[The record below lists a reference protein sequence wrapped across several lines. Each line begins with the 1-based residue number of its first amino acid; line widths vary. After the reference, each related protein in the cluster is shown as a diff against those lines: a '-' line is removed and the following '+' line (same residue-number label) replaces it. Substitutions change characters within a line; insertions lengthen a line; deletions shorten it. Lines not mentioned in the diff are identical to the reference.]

1 MLVYEHV
8 AKAAFLRGTG
18 RVRAVLRFVALV
30 APLLLAL
37 PACAGKHKK
46 APPPSEPEPVDLARK
61 TLPAGARN
69 PAMRLLSV
77 DATRCDPSGKRTEQ
91 QDLNRDGRADMIT
104 LTIQGSGP
112 DSGKISCKQGDF
124 NHDGLLDAYIHYS
137 TQGDVVREQFDLDH
151 DGRLDL
157 GRYYEEGSLVLDE
170 QDLNHD
176 GYVDA
181 WRRYDKGRLIRID
194 VDRDHDGRPDQF
206 SFFVAGSIDRVGYDT
221 TGDGKV
227 DRWDQDIAR
236 RTRAALEA
244 RRRSPD
250 KDEVEYVDEAKPET
264 AEDSDESGESAGKS
278 GKGKGKS
285 GKGKS
290 DKGKSGKGKSGKGK
304 SDKGKSGKPAVS
316 KKKPANPVTAS
327 EDDSGS
333 KAPPVAKPK
342 G

>member
-1 MLVYEHV
+1 M
-8 AKAAFLRGTG
+8 
-18 RVRAVLRFVALV
+18 LRFVALV

-46 APPPSEPEPVDLARK
+46 APPPPSEPEPVDLARK
-61 TLPAGARN
+61 TQPPGARN
-69 PAMRLLSV
+69 PAMRLLAV
-77 DATRCDPSGKRTEQ
+77 DATRCDPSGKRTQQ

-104 LTIQGSGP
+104 LTIQGNGP

-137 TQGDVVREQFDLDH
+137 ARGDVVREQFDLDH

-181 WRRYDKGRLIRID
+181 WRRYDKGRLIRVD

-244 RRRSPD
+244 RRRTPE
-250 KDEVEYVDEAKPET
+250 KDEIEYVDEAEPKEAVTDDASDGDKKGKP
-264 AEDSDESGESAGKS
+264 GK
-278 GKGKGKS
+278 KGKS
-285 GKGKS
+285 GKKSKSGK
-290 DKGKSGKGKSGKGK
+290 KGKSGKK
-304 SDKGKSGKPAVS
+304 DEPADTA
-316 KKKPANPVTAS
+316 KKPAKPANAAHSKDTPAP
-327 EDDSGS
+327 

>member
-1 MLVYEHV
+1 M
-8 AKAAFLRGTG
+8 
-18 RVRAVLRFVALV
+18 LRFVALV

-69 PAMRLLSV
+69 PAMRLLAV
-77 DATRCDPSGKRTEQ
+77 DATRCDPSGKRTQQ

-137 TQGDVVREQFDLDH
+137 AQGDVVREQFDLDH

-181 WRRYDKGRLIRID
+181 WRRYDKGRLIRVD

-244 RRRSPD
+244 RRRSPE
-250 KDEVEYVDEAKPET
+250 KDEVEYVDEAESK
-264 AEDSDESGESAGKS
+264 AADADEPGESA
-278 GKGKGKS
+278 
-285 GKGKS
+285 

-304 SDKGKSGKPAVS
+304 SGKSGKGKSGKADS
-316 KKKPANPVTAS
+316 KKKPAKPAAAS
-327 EDDSGS
+327 KDDDAS